1 MQQQTL
7 ARAFNDSDINLAPR
21 ADIYV
26 GIHKALR
33 AMMMDTLLAVGRV
46 DVQDAQELDAVCT
59 RVMALADVCAKHVQH
74 ENDFIHPAMNARR
87 KNSSNRIAGEHVEHL
102 AEMAALRD
110 AVSELS
116 EASPGPMQE
125 RAALALYRKLALF
138 IGENFIH
145 MDAEES
151 DHNQVLWACFSDQ
164 ELTALEGRITASLP
178 PAETMTVMRWMIPAM
193 APAERSALLRGMKAA
208 APAHVVGA
216 VLDSVQPHLDQPAW
230 SKLVAAL
237 A

>member
-33 AMMMDTLLAVGRV
+33 AMMMDTLLAVSRV

-59 RVMALADVCAKHVQH
+59 RVMALADVCTQHVQH

-102 AEMAALRD
+102 AEIAALRD
-110 AVSELS
+110 AVAELS
-116 EASPGPMQE
+116 EASSGPMQE
-125 RAALALYRKLALF
+125 RAVLALYRKLALF

-164 ELTALEGRITASLP
+164 ELMALEERITASIP

-193 APAERSALLRGMKAA
+193 APTERAALLRGMQAA

-230 SKLVAAL
+230 SKLVAPL